1 MNFFGGTFFSG
12 GFFGALDSGEV
23 VKTGTGGIDPP
34 RRRTIYKPTGL
45 LERKKE
51 GKKGV
56 EQRIEETREIHEE
69 IKREI
74 ALSFREETHVEAK
87 RIELMTS
94 TEVDK
99 EIAIL
104 LKKKLRTEEEE
115 MMMILM
121 MLND

>member
-12 GFFGALDSGEV
+12 GFFGEITT
-23 VKTGTGGIDPP
+23 KTGTGGIDPP
-34 RRRTIYKPTGL
+34 RRRPTIYKPTGL

-51 GKKGV
+51 GRKGV